1 MKQNNKKY
9 ITRTSRLI
17 FIYGIYSII
26 CHIFLSALYCDH
38 ISKTQP
44 LIFERL
50 FFTLFEY
57 SLVSLVIVVV
67 GGLLVDIYIKQ
78 KSVDT

>member
-9 ITRTSRLI
+9 ISRLSRSV
-17 FIYGIYSII
+17 FIYGFYAIF
-26 CHIFLSALYCDH
+26 CHIVMSALYCDH

-78 KSVDT
+78 KSVDK